1 MPLRAFVC
9 WIWLIFFCLCL
20 GDLTGEGL
28 IAYAEEEISSEEKS
42 EEALRLYAKAA
53 VLLDAKTGRV
63 LYGQNEE
70 EVLPMAST
78 TKIMTC
84 ILALE
89 HGNLRDK
96 VKISAY
102 AASQPDVQLNAR
114 EGEEYYLEDLLYSL
128 MLESHN
134 DSAVAIAEHIGGSVE
149 VFAELM
155 NQKARELGC
164 YNTHFVTPNGLDA
177 VDAQSG
183 ESHATTAQD
192 LAEILRYCVLLSPQK
207 EAFMNITRTTS
218 RTFSDCTGKHAVSCQ
233 NHNALLT
240 MMEGV
245 LSGKTGFTNKAG
257 YCYVGAVE
265 KEEKTMIVALLGCGW
280 PPHKNYKWSDVRKL
294 LQYGFENYS
303 YQSLDTPEAWSKEKL
318 IFPLIEVMGGKTK
331 RIGESAWLHVKL
343 QSESFRMLLREGEEV
358 ELVWKVS
365 KQLTAPVQSGTT
377 VGCLEYRI
385 DGVTWKSDLVVTEGS
400 VEATDFNWCLQKV
413 LEQILP
419 AV

>member
-1 MPLRAFVC
+1 MC
-9 WIWLIFFCLCL
+9 WIWLIFFCLCF
-20 GDLTGEGL
+20 GNLTGEGL
-28 IAYAEEEISSEEKS
+28 IAYAEEEKSVEEKS
-42 EEALRLYAKAA
+42 AEALRLYARAA

-149 VFAELM
+149 AFAELM

-164 YNTHFVTPNGLDA
+164 YDTHFVTPNGLDA

-207 EAFMNITRTTS
+207 EAFMSITRTTS

-280 PPHKNYKWSDVRKL
+280 PPHKTYKWSDVRKL

-343 QSESFRMLLREGEEV
+343 QSKPFRMLLREGEEV

-400 VEATDFNWCLQKV
+400 VEATDFKWCLQKV
-413 LEQILP
+413 LEQVLP